1 MPRFSAALVWVMS
14 AAVLP
19 ASAAYTADSST
30 GSLEIQSKADT
41 QLHAHPTIAS
51 SASADGVGA
60 ASGLPGMS
68 SRQYAP
74 VSPLPADDF
83 RRDVANRGAAGPAIK
98 FSQSISADKTGW
110 NVFWRFGPVRGLAPL
125 DGERAAKIRFGGR
138 LPGEVPGAGIL
149 NISIHYAFD

>member
-19 ASAAYTADSST
+19 APAAYAADSDST
-30 GSLEIQSKADT
+30 GSPEIQSKADT
-41 QLHAHPTIAS
+41 QLHAHPAIAT
-51 SASADGVGA
+51 ADGIGA

-68 SRQYAP
+68 SGQYAP
-74 VSPLPADDF
+74 ASPLPADDF
-83 RRDVANRGAAGPAIK
+83 QRDVANRGAAGPAIK
-98 FSQSISADKTGW
+98 FSQSIGADKTGW
-110 NVFWRFGPVRGLAPL
+110 NVFWRLGPVRGLTPL
-125 DGERAAKIRFGGR
+125 DSDRATRMRFGGR